1 VSFLRVR
8 MLISTS
14 VFLVVLAMTCTA
26 QVPAPRV
33 VDLTSPDGVNLKAT
47 NSAASKPGPG
57 ILGSA
62 QEFVET
68 RILGCFLKND
78 EFGLCDRH
86 ALSL

>member
-1 VSFLRVR
+1 LKNSLSGNPQKSGRVR
-8 MLISTS
+8 KLYER
-14 VFLVVLAMTCTA
+14 FF
-26 QVPAPRV
+26 
-33 VDLTSPDGVNLKAT
+33 
-47 NSAASKPGPG
+47 
-57 ILGSA
+57 GSA